1 MARRWEYFT
10 SVRAVNRRGAGNRT
24 AVTMATYPAIKVL
37 GVNPVEAVL
46 ADLAGLFRKEKGHA
60 VTLTFTT
67 SGIIRQKL
75 AAGESAD
82 VIILNNYE
90 IEELIGKGV
99 VAAGTQTD
107 IARFGLGVAVR
118 RSAPLPDIS
127 TPEALKQTLL
137 SAKSIVYANPDR
149 ARGGA
154 HFAGVLQRLGIAD
167 AVKGKTL
174 LSTGGAASTEA
185 VAKGEA
191 ELSVQG
197 MSKNLLVEG
206 VKLVGPLPR
215 DLQKIM
221 RLSAGV
227 VARSVVPKAAR
238 AFVAF
243 LTRPSFKSKFA
254 EEGLNYRE

>member
-1 MARRWEYFT
+1 MMDTE
-10 SVRAVNRRGAGNRT
+10 
-24 AVTMATYPAIKVL
+24 IKVL
-37 GVNPVEAVL
+37 GVFPVQSVVT
-46 ADLAGLFRKEKGHA
+46 DLAEVFRQETGHT

-67 SGIIRQKL
+67 SGVIRQKL
-75 AAGESAD
+75 TEGEPAD
-82 VIILNNYE
+82 VIILNDYE
-90 IEELIGKGV
+90 IGELVGQGV
-99 VAAGTQTD
+99 VATGTRTD
-107 IARFGLGVAVR
+107 IARFGIGVVVR

-154 HFAGVLQRLGIAD
+154 HVAGVVLQRLGIAD

-174 LSTGGAASTEA
+174 LSTGGTASSEA

-191 ELSVQG
+191 DLSMQG
-197 MSKNLLVEG
+197 MSENILVEG
-206 VKLVGPLPR
+206 VTLVGPLPK

-221 RLSAGV
+221 TLSAGLA
-227 VARSVVPKAAR
+227 ARSAVPEAAR

-243 LTRPSFKSKFA
+243 LAQPSFKSKFA
-254 EEGLNYRE
+254 EAGLDYRE